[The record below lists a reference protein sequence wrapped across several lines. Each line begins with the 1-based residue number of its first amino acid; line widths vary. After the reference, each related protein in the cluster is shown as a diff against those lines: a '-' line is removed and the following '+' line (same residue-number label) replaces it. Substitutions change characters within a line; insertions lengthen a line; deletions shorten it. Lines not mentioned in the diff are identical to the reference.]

1 MTACFRALLGLYW
14 IRNWW
19 FHGKMLGVSGER
31 VGKVERLFMFVPF
44 IIKLAEFV
52 EMFVGFKIH
61 LGFK

>member
-1 MTACFRALLGLYW
+1 
-14 IRNWW
+14 
-19 FHGKMLGVSGER
+19 MLGVSGER

-44 IIKLAEFV
+44 IIRLAEFV